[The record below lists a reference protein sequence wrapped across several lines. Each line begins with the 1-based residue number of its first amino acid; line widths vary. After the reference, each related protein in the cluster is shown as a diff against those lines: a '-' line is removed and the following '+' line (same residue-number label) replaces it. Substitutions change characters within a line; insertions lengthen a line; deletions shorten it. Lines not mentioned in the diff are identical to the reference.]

1 MRSYTD
7 MEATVNLPGVD
18 EHSETGHGLLDE
30 GEPCAA
36 HSAFEDW
43 ISSVARWLNGVLP
56 DSRLSSEWLGLPHS
70 HLVMGSGYYDEPAA
84 WANFRGA
91 VQRRLAW
98 LGQLP
103 GKVQDVDA
111 VPALTQAAARK
122 RGRREIRM
130 QMTARA
136 YVDPDRIAELKEIS
150 HPEFDL
156 RKLVR
161 FCEDL
166 NLCFATECYLA
177 VAMLTRALIDH
188 VPPVFGCQSFAELA
202 NNYAGGSKSFKE
214 SMRNLENSSRKIAD
228 QHLHCRIRRSE
239 SLPTA
244 RQVDFGND
252 LDVLLAD
259 VARFL
264 RSG

>member
-1 MRSYTD
+1 
-7 MEATVNLPGVD
+7 METAGIHLTGLD
-18 EHSETGHGLLDE
+18 EHSAAGHELLEE

-36 HSAFEDW
+36 HSAFDNW
-43 ISSVARWLNGVLP
+43 VSSVARWLNGISP
-56 DSRLSSEWLGLPHS
+56 DSGLSSEWLGLPQS
-70 HLVMGSGYYDEPAA
+70 HLVMGGSYYDEPAA
-84 WANFRGA
+84 WDSFRGA

-98 LGQLP
+98 LGQLSTR
-103 GKVQDVDA
+103 VQDMNA
-111 VPALTQAAARK
+111 MPALTQTAARE

-156 RKLVR
+156 KKLVR
-161 FCEDL
+161 FSEEL

-177 VAMLTRALIDH
+177 VAMLTRAVIDH

-228 QHLHCRIRRSE
+228 QHLHCPIRRSE
-239 SLPTA
+239 ALPNS

-252 LDVLLAD
+252 LDVLLAEI
-259 VARFL
+259 ARSL
-264 RSG
+264 RST